1 MTIRTL
7 LARTSFILSTL
18 AAMAV
23 LLLLLSALV
32 ANVVYAADT
41 TASAATAAVGP
52 VIESVLGA
60 IGVIAGGYAVRLIN
74 RAVVWLGL
82 EQDAR
87 VRAYLE
93 DATLSAIDYAT
104 QLLGAAITT
113 PEGKTQAVEVAVNY
127 LRRRVPDALSRFD
140 LAGADGAADLWDYVT
155 ARLPGRS
162 TNG

>member
-1 MTIRTL
+1 MRKRIAAWVAVTATIL
-7 LARTSFILSTL
+7 FIS
-18 AAMAV
+18 AAHA
-23 LLLLLSALV
+23 AH
-32 ANVVYAADT
+32 AADT
-41 TASAATAAVGP
+41 TASVAAAAIGP
-52 VIESVLGA
+52 VIENVLGA
-60 IGVIAGGYAVRLIN
+60 IGVIAGGYAVRLIH

-93 DATLSAIDYAT
+93 DATLNAIDYAIH
-104 QLLGAAITT
+104 QLGGAIRT
-113 PEGKTQAVEVAVNY
+113 PEAKTQAVEVAVNY

-162 TNG
+162 ANG

>member
-82 EQDAR
+82 EQDACLVKHR
-87 VRAYLE
+87 KNASCHRE
-93 DATLSAIDYAT
+93 
-104 QLLGAAITT
+104 
-113 PEGKTQAVEVAVNY
+113 
-127 LRRRVPDALSRFD
+127 
-140 LAGADGAADLWDYVT
+140 
-155 ARLPGRS
+155 RS
-162 TNG
+162 